1 MIAHDVIPQ
10 QVSPVCLSRSRGDA
24 QELSRREQF
33 HAGLGAM
40 TDEAEEEEEEATR
53 SSTRLQV
60 WLVAIVVHF
69 VVLVDGRLEKLPY
82 LV

>member
-1 MIAHDVIPQ
+1 MVFSFSCMIAHDVIPQ

-40 TDEAEEEEEEATR
+40 TDEAEEEEEATR

-60 WLVAIVVHF
+60 
-69 VVLVDGRLEKLPY
+69 
-82 LV
+82 